1 MKKIYEIE
9 YIKKIRSRYNQTA
22 EKPKRMGARTMK
34 QKTSFSIQRLALIG
48 MMAAMVFALTYVG
61 IDIPTG
67 LGKTKIHFG
76 NIMCL
81 LSAFL
86 LGPVGGGLAAGV
98 GSGLYD
104 LMDPMWAPECW
115 ITFLTKFVMAFVAG
129 GLMKKLVFLT
139 PRVRVWAAALCGSLS
154 YSVLYL
160 GKNVLE
166 SLYVKGC
173 TWQVTQVEVL
183 ATKAPVTLFNGVV
196 AVICASLLYTAL
208 TPALRKANIMHA

>member
-1 MKKIYEIE
+1 
-9 YIKKIRSRYNQTA
+9 
-22 EKPKRMGARTMK
+22 MK
-34 QKTSFSIQRLALIG
+34 QRDTFSIQRLALVG

-98 GSGLYD
+98 GSALFD

-115 ITFLTKFVMAFVAG
+115 ITFLNKFVMAFVAG
-129 GLMKKLVFLT
+129 GVMRKASFLA
-139 PRVRVWAAALCGSLS
+139 PRVRVWTAALCGSLS
-154 YSVLYL
+154 YSILYL

-166 SLYVKGC
+166 SLYVKG
-173 TWQVTQVEVL
+173 
-183 ATKAPVTLFNGVV
+183 
-196 AVICASLLYTAL
+196 
-208 TPALRKANIMHA
+208 H

>member
-1 MKKIYEIE
+1 MRQ
-9 YIKKIRSRYNQTA
+9 IK
-22 EKPKRMGARTMK
+22 
-34 QKTSFSIQRLALIG
+34 SFSIQRLALIG

-81 LSAFL
+81 LSALL

-98 GSGLYD
+98 GSALYD

-129 GLMKKLVFLT
+129 GLMKKAVFL
-139 PRVRVWAAALCGSLS
+139 PQRVRVWAAALCGSLS
-154 YSVLYL
+154 YSVLYI

-166 SLYVKGC
+166 SLYVKGF

-183 ATKAPVTLFNGVV
+183 ATKVPVTLFNGVV
-196 AVICASLLYTAL
+196 AVICAALLYTAL
-208 TPALRKANIMHA
+208 TPALSKAKVLHA

>member
-1 MKKIYEIE
+1 
-9 YIKKIRSRYNQTA
+9 
-22 EKPKRMGARTMK
+22 MK
-34 QKTSFSIQRLALIG
+34 QIKSFSIQRLALIG

-81 LSAFL
+81 LSALL

-98 GSGLYD
+98 GSALYD

-129 GLMKKLVFLT
+129 GLMQKAVFLT
-139 PRVRVWAAALCGSLS
+139 PRVRVWLAALCGSLS
-154 YSVLYL
+154 YSVLYI

-166 SLYVKGC
+166 SLYVKGF

-183 ATKAPVTLFNGVV
+183 ATKVPVTLFNGVV
-196 AVICASLLYTAL
+196 AVICAALLYTAL
-208 TPALRKANIMHA
+208 TPALNKAKVLHA

>member
-1 MKKIYEIE
+1 
-9 YIKKIRSRYNQTA
+9 
-22 EKPKRMGARTMK
+22 MK
-34 QKTSFSIQRLALIG
+34 QRGTFSIQRLALIG

-98 GSGLYD
+98 GSALFD

-115 ITFLTKFVMAFVAG
+115 ITFLNKFVMAFVAG
-129 GLMKKLVFLT
+129 GVMRKASFLA
-139 PRVRVWAAALCGSLS
+139 PRVRVWTAALCGSLS
-154 YSVLYL
+154 YSILYL

-166 SLYVKGC
+166 SLYVKGF

-183 ATKAPVTLFNGVV
+183 ATKQEAMGE
-196 AVICASLLYTAL
+196 SLERLNEKMDSLERRPGQRWESLVDKVLLVLAWAFVSFLLAGGTVG
-208 TPALRKANIMHA
+208 